1 METLL
6 LVFVII
12 TLLLSMVAVA
22 LSLLSLKKKQ
32 NVSSFDEEKLK
43 KDIADTIKVENSML
57 TGAVNAQNKA
67 SKDMQ
72 DSVEKRIDN
81 FVQSTDNKLEI
92 LRQTNER
99 NLKEV
104 RDQNAATLKE
114 VRDEMDKTIRMVVD
128 SNDKAL
134 TAIRV
139 ENAEELKQVKEVVQ
153 TKLES
158 TLTQQ
163 FGNSFNMVN
172 QRMQEI
178 YVAFNELKGLQ
189 NDVNDLNKVFKNV
202 KTRGTWGEV
211 SLENLLSQIL
221 TEDQYVK
228 QAQLGKSDNEATR
241 VDFAI
246 KLPGKGDG
254 TVYLPIDAK
263 FPIEDYQ
270 RLVDASTAGNAED
283 VERYAK
289 ALGDAVVKQARSI
302 RDKYINSKT
311 TDFAVMY
318 LPIEGLYAEI
328 VKRTELLDKLQ
339 YECKVVVCG
348 PTTLSA
354 LLNSLRMGFKSVAI
368 EKNSQ
373 QIKKLLEQFQKD
385 FAKFSEYLGQLKQR
399 IMKVQNS
406 IENAEKRSN
415 TIGTKLQKVSKLD
428 LGDDGITMLEGLP
441 SMEELEADDDIIG
454 ENEDDND

>member
-1 METLL
+1 MDTLL

-12 TLLLSMVAVA
+12 TLIMSTVAVA
-22 LSLLSLKKKQ
+22 ISLLSYKKKG
-32 NVSSFDEEKLK
+32 NASDFDEEKLK
-43 KDIADTIKVENSML
+43 REIADTVKYENSML

-72 DSVEKRIDN
+72 DSVEKRIDY
-81 FVQSTDNKLEI
+81 FAQATDAKLEI

-99 NLKEV
+99 NIKEV

-114 VRDEMDKTIRMVVD
+114 VREEMDKTIRMVVD
-128 SNDKAL
+128 NNNKAL
-134 TAIRV
+134 TEIRV
-139 ENAEELKQVKEVVQ
+139 ENAEELKQVKDVVQ

-228 QAQLGKSDNEATR
+228 QAQLGKSDNEGTR

-246 KLPGKGDG
+246 KLPGKGEG
-254 TVYLPIDAK
+254 TIYLPIDAK

-270 RLVDASTAGNAED
+270 RLVDASAEGNVED
-283 VERYAK
+283 VEKYAK
-289 ALGDAVVKQARSI
+289 ALGDAVIKQARSI
-302 RDKYINSKT
+302 RDKYITAKT

-318 LPIEGLYAEI
+318 LPIEGLYAEV

-385 FAKFSEYLGQLKQR
+385 FVKFNEYLALLKKR
-399 IMKVQNS
+399 MISVQTT
-406 IENAEKRSN
+406 IENAEKKSN
-415 TIGTKLQKVSKLD
+415 SIGTRLQKVSKLD
-428 LGDDGITMLEGLP
+428 LGDDGTNMLEGLP
-441 SMEELEADDDIIG
+441 TMEEIEADDDIIG
-454 ENEDDND
+454 DNEDDND